1 MKQNKNTGIILLVII
16 TLVFFLS
23 GCIGPFNLQNP
34 ANQDEF
40 RKGNDGILINF
51 LDNAPPSETYE
62 DYPFSIGLMLK
73 NAGAYDTNG
82 GIISFTVEEDYI
94 DLLDNND
101 IRFNLKGKSLAL
113 PIGDQ
118 KTEVIRAKAK
128 KISGQSEMHTSKIL
142 TSICYPYQTKKS
154 VDVCIDTDIYN
165 IKNIQKVCNVK
176 DITLTTQG
184 APVAITKIESE
195 MLSSEDENIVKPS
208 FEIYVKNVGDGIA
221 FAKEKVND
229 ACSSAP
235 LKYEEL
241 NAVEIKVMMSGEEL
255 QCREKILKLKEN
267 KDSVRCVFEKG
278 ISTEK
283 FVYTT
288 PLTIELNYG
297 YSTSISKDI
306 LIKKE

>member
-1 MKQNKNTGIILLVII
+1 MLNNK
-16 TLVFFLS
+16 
-23 GCIGPFNLQNP
+23 
-34 ANQDEF
+34 
-40 RKGNDGILINF
+40 
-51 LDNAPPSETYE
+51 
-62 DYPFSIGLMLK
+62 
-73 NAGAYDTNG
+73 
-82 GIISFTVEEDYI
+82 
-94 DLLDNND
+94 D
-101 IRFNLKGKSLAL
+101 IRFNLKGKSIAL
-113 PIGDQ
+113 PTGDQ

-128 KISGQSEMHTSKIL
+128 KISGQSEMHVSKIL
-142 TSICYPYQTKKS
+142 TSICYPYQTKKNI
-154 VDVCIDTDIYN
+154 DVCIDTDIYN
-165 IKNIQKVCNVK
+165 IKNMKKVCNVR

-195 MLSSEDENIVKPS
+195 MLSSEDGNVVKPS
-208 FEIYVKNVGDGIA
+208 FKIYIKNVGDGIV

-255 QCREKILKLKEN
+255 QCREKILKLKGN
-267 KDSVRCVFEKG
+267 KDNARCTLESG

-283 FVYTT
+283 SVYTT